1 MSFQIPVLQGKLYMI
16 CLTFTTP
23 KTSVPVLIPSM
34 YWAFIFIVQKIK
46 IIIKRIS
53 RINTM
58 NSPCSYI
65 PPPHLILTRIGWQ
78 DWSENSNLEE
88 VFLVDEVKYKA
99 IKSTKFSVQNGW
111 RSSSTIHN
119 IYKKK
124 RLLAWITLSIKF
136 DNLWNGK
143 LVTPPLNKNRTNYKF
158 ASVRRCCMCDTS
170 DGKIPSLEVLRY
182 STF

>member
-1 MSFQIPVLQGKLYMI
+1 MDFHPFATNMSFQIPVLQGKLYM
-16 CLTFTTP
+16 TTP

-34 YWAFIFIVQKIK
+34 YWAFIFIFQKIK

-53 RINTM
+53 RINTI

-65 PPPHLILTRIGWQ
+65 PPPHLILKRIGWQ
-78 DWSENSNLEE
+78 DLSENSNLGE

-124 RLLAWITLSIKF
+124 IYWLE
-136 DNLWNGK
+136 
-143 LVTPPLNKNRTNYKF
+143 
-158 ASVRRCCMCDTS
+158 
-170 DGKIPSLEVLRY
+170 SLYL
-182 STF
+182 

>member
-34 YWAFIFIVQKIK
+34 YWAFIFIFQKIK

-53 RINTM
+53 RINTI

-65 PPPHLILTRIGWQ
+65 PPPHLILTRIGDKMDQ
-78 DWSENSNLEE
+78 RTQTSERSPL
-88 VFLVDEVKYKA
+88 
-99 IKSTKFSVQNGW
+99 STKSKTKPSKV
-111 RSSSTIHN
+111 RSFQSKMADVHPQQYI
-119 IYKKK
+119 IYTKKI
-124 RLLAWITLSIKF
+124 LLAWITLSIKF

-158 ASVRRCCMCDTS
+158 VSVRRCSMCDTS